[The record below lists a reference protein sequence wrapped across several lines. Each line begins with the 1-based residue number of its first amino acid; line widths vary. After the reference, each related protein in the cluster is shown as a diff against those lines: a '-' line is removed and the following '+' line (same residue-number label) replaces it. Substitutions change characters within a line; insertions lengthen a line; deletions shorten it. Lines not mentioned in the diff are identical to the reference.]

1 MRKKHISQAH
11 EICSGPERGPA
22 CVLEA
27 AVGEEAGQEEEEGDG
42 GVDQP
47 DKAAGAGRPHAA
59 TEVVQRAQGLLE
71 QCQPLALVGQLP
83 ASLQI
88 TGQSCISCRAQFLE
102 QMRQVL
108 SGSSCATKVQLWVQ
122 ESAET

>member
-71 QCQPLALVGQLP
+71 QRQPLALVGQLP

-88 TGQSCISCRAQFLE
+88 TGQSCIPE
-102 QMRQVL
+102 QIRQVL
-108 SGSSCATKVQLWVQ
+108 SGPSCATKVQLWVQ
-122 ESAET
+122 ESAEA